1 MESIEHR
8 PRLAPRTGNANASR
22 IPNRE
27 SRDRETARVTYVI
40 QIPHRPPP
48 GRERPCS
55 DHNRPNPFTIGSAR
69 PDSHTLPRRSP
80 RGLGR
85 GFDAPPESVHA
96 STATPQVLAKPAGT
110 LRSDRRRR
118 SLVQFSRAGLMTLS
132 VSCAD
137 SVLCSSN
144 AARNQT
150 APWSACAEPHCGKPR
165 AEKQKVTRPDA
176 DPVVTPSLPRRVLPV
191 ASLLP
196 VTRPRE
202 SSDGDAERGGVLP
215 QSTRRASASPAEI

>member
-1 MESIEHR
+1 VESIEHR

-55 DHNRPNPFTIGSAR
+55 DHNRPNPFTIGFQHVRTVTRCLGA
-69 PDSHTLPRRSP
+69 

-96 STATPQVLAKPAGT
+96 STVTPQVLAKPAGT

-118 SLVQFSRAGLMTLS
+118 SLVQFSRAGLMTF
-132 VSCAD
+132 
-137 SVLCSSN
+137 
-144 AARNQT
+144 
-150 APWSACAEPHCGKPR
+150 
-165 AEKQKVTRPDA
+165 
-176 DPVVTPSLPRRVLPV
+176 
-191 ASLLP
+191 
-196 VTRPRE
+196 E
-202 SSDGDAERGGVLP
+202 SDFECEL
-215 QSTRRASASPAEI
+215 